1 MGGSGIE
8 KLKIFPP
15 LFPAVLRFVNGR
27 KRKPKQKKK
36 LFEQEKEDYYEPKRV
51 SNFWSNDFIQ
61 HESNG
66 DKNRNLSIDK
76 YLTKLNFT

>member
-1 MGGSGIE
+1 MVVKE
-8 KLKIFPP
+8 
-15 LFPAVLRFVNGR
+15 NQNR
-27 KRKPKQKKK
+27 KKN
-36 LFEQEKEDYYEPKRV
+36 FEQEKEDYYQPKRV